1 MVDAHQ
7 RIEITILFN
16 DNFILTNN
24 QIRYINENITKLV
37 MDSINKGGCSSMQLK
52 EGLDINDEVI
62 VADNDYIFEFIANVK
77 CDYSA
82 GTNMINNSVNGSIV
96 WNNVEKVE
104 EINKYTLVSLI
115 KKYLLIGDFGM
126 HVKTVYVNIDD
137 ELFDLPP
144 NSAI

>member
-37 MDSINKGGCSSMQLK
+37 IDSINKGSCSSMQLK

-77 CDYSA
+77 CDYTA

-126 HVKTVYVNIDD
+126 HVKTVYVHIDD

-144 NSAI
+144 NSSI